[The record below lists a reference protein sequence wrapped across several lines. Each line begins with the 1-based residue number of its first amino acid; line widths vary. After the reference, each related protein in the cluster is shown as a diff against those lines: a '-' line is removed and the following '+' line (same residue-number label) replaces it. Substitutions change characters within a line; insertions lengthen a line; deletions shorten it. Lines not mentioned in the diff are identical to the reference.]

1 MPGSPFLNVNRPRLD
16 LNETGPSQGP
26 DDAAVM
32 GAHPLSLDTLL
43 LGPEIS
49 RQELSEAR
57 GVLYGAG
64 LGGLVWA
71 VVLYIAQVV

>member
-1 MPGSPFLNVNRPRLD
+1 LNVNRPRLD
-16 LNETGPSQGP
+16 LNETGPGRGQDNPALMS
-26 DDAAVM
+26 AY
-32 GAHPLSLDTLL
+32 PLNLDTPL
-43 LGPEIS
+43 LGPETS

-71 VVLYIAQVV
+71 VVLYFLQVV

>member
-1 MPGSPFLNVNRPRLD
+1 MNVNRPRLD
-16 LNETGPSQGP
+16 LNETGPSQGQ
-26 DDAAVM
+26 DNAAVM
-32 GAHPLSLDTLL
+32 SAYPLSLDTPLL
-43 LGPEIS
+43 VPEIS

>member
-1 MPGSPFLNVNRPRLD
+1 MS
-16 LNETGPSQGP
+16 
-26 DDAAVM
+26 AY
-32 GAHPLSLDTLL
+32 PLSLDTPLL
-43 LGPEIS
+43 VPEIS

-71 VVLYIAQVV
+71 VVLYIVQVV

>member
-1 MPGSPFLNVNRPRLD
+1 MSVNRPRLD
-16 LNETGPSQGP
+16 VNETGPSRGQ
-26 DDAAVM
+26 DNATVM
-32 GAHPLSLDTLL
+32 SAYPLNLDTLL

-64 LGGLVWA
+64 LGGLVWV
-71 VVLYIAQVV
+71 VVLYVLQVI

>member
-1 MPGSPFLNVNRPRLD
+1 
-16 LNETGPSQGP
+16 
-26 DDAAVM
+26 M